1 MKAIIVIFFIM
12 AIITALYLSFLI
24 SVNNKEINS
33 LLKEIK
39 EINIEL
45 ERLKIEKKWVE
56 FE

>member
-1 MKAIIVIFFIM
+1 MKAIIVIFLIM
-12 AIITALYLSFLI
+12 AIITALYLFFLI
-24 SVNNKEINS
+24 SVNNKEIKS